1 VKIIVDADGCPKGV
15 LQSCLQ
21 QGKRRQ
27 IQVWTVANYHH
38 QIESDNHITVDGA
51 SQEADMKVVNMTDK
65 GDLVVTQDWGLAAL
79 ILGKGARCLHPS
91 GREYQNETI
100 DFMLEERDM
109 KARLRR
115 SGGRTKG
122 PSKRTAEEDQLFQ
135 DALIRVLEASPGI

>member
-21 QGKRRQ
+21 QGKQRQ

-38 QIESDNHITVDGA
+38 QIESDHHITVDGA

-65 GDLVVTQDWGLAAL
+65 EDLVVTQDWGLAAL

-91 GREYQNETI
+91 GREYQNNTI
-100 DFMLEERDM
+100 DFMLEERDL

-115 SGGRTKG
+115 GGGRTKG
-122 PSKRTAEEDQLFQ
+122 PARRTAEEDQRFQ
-135 DALIRVLEASPGI
+135 ASLIRVLEDNQ